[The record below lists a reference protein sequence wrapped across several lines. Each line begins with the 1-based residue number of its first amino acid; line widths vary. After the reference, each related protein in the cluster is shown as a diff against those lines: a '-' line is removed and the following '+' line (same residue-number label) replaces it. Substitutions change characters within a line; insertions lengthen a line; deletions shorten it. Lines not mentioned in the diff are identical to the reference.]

1 FLLSGGN
8 SRQVGSRKGIK
19 DVHGIPLL
27 GTMSPLSYFPTLL
40 LSYKLNS
47 YILPVAVS
55 IVILIITGYVL
66 LKIRPKTEDRR

>member
-1 FLLSGGN
+1 SGGN

-40 LSYKLNS
+40 LSYRLKS
-47 YILPVAVS
+47 YHFFYNNISLISTSPFVTPPERLPFF
-55 IVILIITGYVL
+55 
-66 LKIRPKTEDRR
+66 

>member
-1 FLLSGGN
+1 

-40 LSYKLNS
+40 LSYRLNS
-47 YILPVAVS
+47 YRNRMAHWG
-55 IVILIITGYVL
+55 LIEENRKVRIFL
-66 LKIRPKTEDRR
+66 